1 MPGRRAPEKAR
12 PRNAAWR
19 HAAARPAFG
28 DLGAA
33 PVDAMLWFYFAPSP
47 LPSHVRS
54 SPRSRSTIQGRQPA
68 AGRRR
73 YGRRPRPLRARAVA
87 GAGTGRGA
95 GQPGVA
101 EGAGR
106 IVGRGGGA
114 VSPCHRRDAGQ
125 RPYPAQFRHAVV
137 GAEAF
142 RRGGN
147 RLPPRRR
154 TGAGI
159 GRRLVEPGRAAGLR
173 QARGRGRALSPQR
186 HRARCPLR
194 QGALQPRLSAAAPGP
209 LGGGWPLLET
219 RWQFDSL
226 VKHFVCPRWQGES
239 LTGKAIAI
247 GFEAGH
253 GDMIQFCR
261 YATRLKELGA
271 ARVAIVCHPG
281 LKTLFGT
288 LPGVDQVWGFDQPVP
303 ADGWDFWTL
312 PMSLPKFFD
321 TRVDHV
327 YAPIPY
333 LRADPQLVRHWPALL
348 PRAGLRVGLAWKG
361 NANFENDADRSL
373 RSLQMLA
380 PLGAVA
386 GVQFVSLQKGAGEE
400 EAAQPP
406 DGMRLVDAAYALRD
420 FADTAALI
428 ANLDLVISVDTAVA
442 HLAGVLGVPCWLLLP
457 DNRTDWR
464 WLTERAD
471 TPWYPQ
477 MRLFR
482 QRAGGS
488 GDWHGV
494 IADVAAA
501 LAVLVATVADQ

>member
-47 LPSHVRS
+47 LPSHVRT

-73 YGRRPRPLRARAVA
+73 YGRRRRPLRARAVA

-95 GQPGVA
+95 GQPGLA

-114 VSPCHRRDAGQ
+114 VSPRHRRDAGQ

-147 RLPPRRR
+147 RLAP
-154 TGAGI
+154 
-159 GRRLVEPGRAAGLR
+159 ESAAGWSNLGVLLACVKR
-173 QARGRGRALSPQR
+173 EAEAEHCHRSAIALDAHYAKARYNLAYLL
-186 HRARCPLR
+186 LR
-194 QGALQPRLSAAAPGP
+194 QGRWEE
-209 LGGGWPLLET
+209 GWPLLET

-348 PRAGLRVGLAWKG
+348 PQAGLRVGLAWKG

-406 DGMRLVDAAYALRD
+406 DGMRMVDAAYALRD

-442 HLAGVLGVPCWLLLP
+442 HLAGALGVPCWLLLP
-457 DNRTDWR
+457 DYRTDWR

>member
-1 MPGRRAPEKAR
+1 MS
-12 PRNAAWR
+12 
-19 HAAARPAFG
+19 
-28 DLGAA
+28 A
-33 PVDAMLWFYFAPSP
+33 PV
-47 LPSHVRS
+47 H
-54 SPRSRSTIQGRQPA
+54 
-68 AGRRR
+68 
-73 YGRRPRPLRARAVA
+73 
-87 GAGTGRGA
+87 
-95 GQPGVA
+95 
-101 EGAGR
+101 E
-106 IVGRGGGA
+106 
-114 VSPCHRRDAGQ
+114 
-125 RPYPAQFRHAVV
+125 
-137 GAEAF
+137 AEALF
-142 RRGGN
+142 KEGN
-147 RLPPRRR
+147 RL
-154 TGAGI
+154 
-159 GRRLVEPGRAAGLR
+159 LAAGDMAGAEGHYARVLSLVPEQGAALGNLAWLKE
-173 QARGRGRALSPQR
+173 QAGSLEEAAALYRRAIAAMPDNAHIQR
-186 HRARCPLR
+186 NFGMLLWALKHFDEAETVCRRAVDLAPESAAGWSNLGVLLACVKREAEAEHCHRSAIALDAHYAKARYNLAYLLLR
-194 QGALQPRLSAAAPGP
+194 QGRWEE
-209 LGGGWPLLET
+209 GWPLLET

-442 HLAGVLGVPCWLLLP
+442 HLAGALGVPCWLLLP
-457 DNRTDWR
+457 DYRTDWR